1 MSKTKECKEYNTL
14 KYKTMITTGQNIDS
28 PVKNET
34 NVDILNDFLDQE
46 MNENKK
52 QSWNKLSKTDKLI
65 KINEYIQTILIEKY
79 ALTLEERQN
88 VYKYMLTLLD
98 RKKLSKNS
106 ELDYDENTGMINQI
120 NIITFNQQTRKF
132 TLNKDF
138 KTTSKKKQPVPKS
151 KTAKKVKGE
160 INKIENGIK

>member
-1 MSKTKECKEYNTL
+1 
-14 KYKTMITTGQNIDS
+14 MITTGQNIDS

-34 NVDILNDFLDQE
+34 NVDVLNDFLVQE

-52 QSWNKLSKTDKLI
+52 QTWNKLSKTDKLI
-65 KINEYIQTILIEKY
+65 KINHYIQTILNEKY
-79 ALTLEERQN
+79 NLTDEERQN
-88 VYKYMLTLLD
+88 GYKYMLTLLD

-106 ELDYDENTGMINQI
+106 ELDYDENTGNINHI
-120 NIITFNQQTRKF
+120 HIITFNHQSRNF

-138 KTTSKKKQPVPKS
+138 KTISKKKQPAPKC
-151 KTAKKVKGE
+151 KTVKKVKGE